1 VSGNI
6 QELSTISGVVANTLP
21 QPPVSFPPNI
31 VAATVGASPDGTV
44 IYGFSDTLLFLYD
57 VRSERITSGLYTS
70 SPTLGPRAISVSKDG
85 SYFTAGWTLKDSLFF
100 NISQFPNAAGTLNV
114 GTTAIDSARKVI
126 YAQIPAPGN
135 LAAPTMQLVDSD
147 NLTVRETL
155 NLPENFGGSSVLSSD
170 GSMLYGVSDSGV
182 MVLPVG
188 VLSQAHQVVA
198 SQQDLVFRG
207 NFCDRSS
214 ATQTL
219 VISDPG
225 GGHTAFSISSNTP
238 GLTVSPSAGVTP
250 ATVTVSVDPNEF
262 QTQQGTVSASLQI
275 QSSQAVNVPL
285 PVREL
290 INSRQPDQRGTIVDI
305 PGALV
310 DLIADPNTNR
320 NPYYVLRQDT
330 NQVLVFNAKNNTQ
343 VAALRTGNTPKGMA
357 FTFDQ
362 RYLWSA
368 VTIPAISMSLTWTL
382 CSPCRQ
388 FGCSTVTIFSRWLLL
403 LMPSWR
409 LRAVLLVATRASIA
423 SIS

>member
-1 VSGNI
+1 
-6 QELSTISGVVANTLP
+6 
-21 QPPVSFPPNI
+21 
-31 VAATVGASPDGTV
+31 
-44 IYGFSDTLLFLYD
+44 
-57 VRSERITSGLYTS
+57 
-70 SPTLGPRAISVSKDG
+70 
-85 SYFTAGWTLKDSLFF
+85 
-100 NISQFPNAAGTLNV
+100 
-114 GTTAIDSARKVI
+114 
-126 YAQIPAPGN
+126 
-135 LAAPTMQLVDSD
+135 M
-147 NLTVRETL
+147 
-155 NLPENFGGSSVLSSD
+155 
-170 GSMLYGVSDSGV
+170 
-182 MVLPVG
+182 
-188 VLSQAHQVVA
+188 
-198 SQQDLVFRG
+198 
-207 NFCDRSS
+207 
-214 ATQTL
+214 
-219 VISDPG
+219 
-225 GGHTAFSISSNTP
+225 
-238 GLTVSPSAGVTP
+238 
-250 ATVTVSVDPNEF
+250 DPNEF